1 MNTRAVMSEINEKLI
16 QVDSTYLRIAKHFG
30 LSYNALMMLYI
41 IDETD
46 EVTQKQVCDTL
57 YLSKSSVHSMMRD
70 LINHGY
76 LVLEKGGNN
85 KEKYMV
91 FTDKGRKFMAQINH
105 DTDQMEDAALQTLSE
120 EEMARFLAYAD
131 RLAGK
136 MKEETDKLYG
146 KQ

>member
-1 MNTRAVMSEINEKLI
+1 
-16 QVDSTYLRIAKHFG
+16 
-30 LSYNALMMLYI
+30 
-41 IDETD
+41 
-46 EVTQKQVCDTL
+46 
-57 YLSKSSVHSMMRD
+57 MMRD

-76 LVLEKGGNN
+76 LVLKKGANN

-91 FTDKGRKFMAQINH
+91 FTDKGRQFMAEINH

-120 EEMARFLAYAD
+120 EEMERFMAYAN
-131 RLAGK
+131 RLAEK

>member
-1 MNTRAVMSEINEKLI
+1 MNTRAVMNELNEKLM

-30 LSYNALMMLYI
+30 LSYNAPMMLYM
-41 IDETD
+41 IDDSD

-70 LINHGY
+70 LMNHEY
-76 LVLEKGGNN
+76 LVLKKGGNN
-85 KEKYMV
+85 KEKYMA
-91 FTDKGRKFMAQINH
+91 FTDKGCKFMAQINH

-120 EEMARFLAYAD
+120 EEMMRFMQYAN
-131 RLAGK
+131 RLAEK